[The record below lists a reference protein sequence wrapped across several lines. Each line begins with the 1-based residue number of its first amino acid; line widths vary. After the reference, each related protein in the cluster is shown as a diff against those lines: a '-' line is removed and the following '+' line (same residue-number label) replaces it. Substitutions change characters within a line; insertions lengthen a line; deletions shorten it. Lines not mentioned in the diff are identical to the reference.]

1 MAALN
6 GMGVVG
12 STFMDRFGPFRELQR
27 RLKQPDKELRQ
38 SQVGQTS
45 TSDISMAQ
53 LSLVVSF
60 AFFCWWAWGRLR
72 VVGWKP
78 IRLRVLLEI
87 DFYDY
92 WLWLARL
99 LLRVVVIYI
108 DLNTSVNTN
117 YRYTETISFVCR
129 LRCRGPRFTDGFHLI
144 CTNHIMKP
152 SILVT
157 YSDVTGGCTPID
169 GSYAGVS
176 LTLRLGI
183 PTETDWAIETWPS
196 WWW

>member
-1 MAALN
+1 
-6 GMGVVG
+6 MGWESLVPPSWTG
-12 STFMDRFGPFRELQR
+12 LDPSG
-27 RLKQPDKELRQ
+27 
-38 SQVGQTS
+38 TS
-45 TSDISMAQ
+45 TSLEAAWQRATPVTGGPNINKRHFNGT
-53 LSLVVSF
+53 VEPGC
-60 AFFCWWAWGRLR
+60 FFCVLLL
-72 VVGWKP
+72 VGVGAVKGGGVKRKP
-78 IRLRVLLEI
+78 IRLRVQLEI

-183 PTETDWAIETWPS
+183 PTETDRAIETWPS
-196 WWW
+196 WWR